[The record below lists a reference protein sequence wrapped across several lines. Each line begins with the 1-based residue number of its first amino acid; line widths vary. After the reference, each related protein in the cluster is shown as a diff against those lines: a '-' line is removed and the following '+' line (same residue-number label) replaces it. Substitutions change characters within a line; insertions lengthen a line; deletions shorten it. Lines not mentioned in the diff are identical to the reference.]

1 MYLPRDILH
10 IILEYDGRIKYR
22 NGMYINSIAKND
34 DRYRSIDIFI
44 SKKINICRNIDFDS
58 IRNRFF
64 FYVEFEQMLN
74 MGLVYDYNYT
84 YFFLYNKYIYHY
96 NSERDYRKGDSW
108 A

>member
-1 MYLPRDILH
+1 MYLPREILH

-22 NGMYINSIAKND
+22 NGMYINSIAKHD

-44 SKKINICRNIDFDS
+44 RKKINICRNIDFDS

-64 FYVEFEQMLN
+64 FYVEFEQMPN

-84 YFFLYNKYIYHY
+84 YSNKLDIRFYHY
-96 NSERDYRKGDSW
+96 NVF
-108 A
+108 

>member
-44 SKKINICRNIDFDS
+44 RKKIDICRNIDFDS

-64 FYVEFEQMLN
+64 FYVEFEQMPN

-84 YFFLYNKYIYHY
+84 YSNKLDIRFYHY
-96 NSERDYRKGDSW
+96 NVF
-108 A
+108 